1 MNNEPSMDQAF
12 LAKLTEVVENN
23 LGNHQFGVEELAREA
38 GMSRSQIHRKLN
50 KLTGQSTTQFIREL
64 RLQHAMEMLQNEVGT
79 VSEISFRVGFGSPNY
94 FNKCFHDYYGF
105 PPGEAADEQSNK
117 TAVHLSYKES
127 VDTNRSESKN
137 NFTGY
142 LASALFILLMIF
154 TAYIYYQNG
163 LPEELPDN
171 RTSIAVLPLH
181 NLTGDADQAF
191 FVDGL
196 HDALI
201 GELGRLSDLRVI
213 SRTSTLQYRET
224 DINIREIA
232 NQLGV
237 DHLIEG
243 SVYRAGNNLRI
254 QLQLIQAE
262 PEEQHIWAEHYER
275 NTSDILSLLSEVT
288 RTVAQTVQVSLTP
301 AEETLLADRREVNP
315 EAYKAYLR
323 GSYLLNQYTPESYR
337 EGISYLLEA
346 TRMDPGDP
354 LPWAR
359 LALGY
364 NTAGHGIAPPPDAY
378 ELARAAA
385 ERALKLDNTSGEV
398 HLSRTIVDLYEAWDW
413 EATREGFNNTFKY
426 NPNIAEAHAHY
437 GWFLML
443 EGSDPDDILNES
455 RLAMKLDPFTPLY
468 PVYLGFQAWWLGR
481 YDEAIEAAQKSLELD
496 PDYPYGY
503 YVLGSAYAASGYIE
517 DAIKAHKT
525 ATELNP
531 RWKFGLG
538 HTYAV
543 AGLEDEALTIAEEL
557 SSNPTPI
564 DIWGLTEIYSALGE
578 TEEALKWLQ
587 ASYESRFSWTPWMEW
602 NPNLEPLRSEPHF
615 NGLLSRMNVER
626 RSALT
631 SNF

>member
-1 MNNEPSMDQAF
+1 
-12 LAKLTEVVENN
+12 
-23 LGNHQFGVEELAREA
+23 
-38 GMSRSQIHRKLN
+38 
-50 KLTGQSTTQFIREL
+50 
-64 RLQHAMEMLQNEVGT
+64 
-79 VSEISFRVGFGSPNY
+79 
-94 FNKCFHDYYGF
+94 
-105 PPGEAADEQSNK
+105 
-117 TAVHLSYKES
+117 
-127 VDTNRSESKN
+127 
-137 NFTGY
+137 
-142 LASALFILLMIF
+142 
-154 TAYIYYQNG
+154 
-163 LPEELPDN
+163 
-171 RTSIAVLPLH
+171 
-181 NLTGDADQAF
+181 
-191 FVDGL
+191 
-196 HDALI
+196 
-201 GELGRLSDLRVI
+201 
-213 SRTSTLQYRET
+213 
-224 DINIREIA
+224 
-232 NQLGV
+232 
-237 DHLIEG
+237 
-243 SVYRAGNNLRI
+243 
-254 QLQLIQAE
+254 
-262 PEEQHIWAEHYER
+262 
-275 NTSDILSLLSEVT
+275 
-288 RTVAQTVQVSLTP
+288 
-301 AEETLLADRREVNP
+301 
-315 EAYKAYLR
+315 
-323 GSYLLNQYTPESYR
+323 
-337 EGISYLLEA
+337 
-346 TRMDPGDP
+346 
-354 LPWAR
+354 
-359 LALGY
+359 
-364 NTAGHGIAPPPDAY
+364 
-378 ELARAAA
+378 
-385 ERALKLDNTSGEV
+385 
-398 HLSRTIVDLYEAWDW
+398 
-413 EATREGFNNTFKY
+413 
-426 NPNIAEAHAHY
+426 
-437 GWFLML
+437 ML